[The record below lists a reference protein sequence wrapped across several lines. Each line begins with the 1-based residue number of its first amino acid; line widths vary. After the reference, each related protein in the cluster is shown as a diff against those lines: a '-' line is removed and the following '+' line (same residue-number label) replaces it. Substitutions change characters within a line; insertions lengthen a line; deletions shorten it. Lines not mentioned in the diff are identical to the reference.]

1 MNAMLISA
9 CAPPNMWGEAILST
23 RHIQNGII
31 LRKLVK
37 HLLSQSECLAKV
49 LLREPKKRKIGSKNC
64 DCMFIGYAEN
74 SATYRFM
81 VLRSDMLDINKI
93 IESKNA

>member
-1 MNAMLISA
+1 
-9 CAPPNMWGEAILST
+9 
-23 RHIQNGII
+23 
-31 LRKLVK
+31 
-37 HLLSQSECLAKV
+37 
-49 LLREPKKRKIGSKNC
+49 
-64 DCMFIGYAEN
+64 MFIVYSEN

>member
-1 MNAMLISA
+1 MGGSYSCYTSYTKWNNFKKTSKTPFEL
-9 CAPPNMWGEAILST
+9 
-23 RHIQNGII
+23 
-31 LRKLVK
+31 
-37 HLLSQSECLAKV
+37 SECLAKV